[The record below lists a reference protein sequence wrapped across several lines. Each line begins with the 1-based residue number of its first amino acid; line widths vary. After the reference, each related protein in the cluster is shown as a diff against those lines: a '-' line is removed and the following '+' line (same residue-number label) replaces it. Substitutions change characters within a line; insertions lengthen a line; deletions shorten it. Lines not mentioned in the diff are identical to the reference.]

1 MFAFV
6 VLLPLA
12 VFLPLHLSV
21 IAVRL
26 ANAPALGW
34 PELAPAA
41 LFTVVLLVVWAE
53 LAFSRYSGS
62 PALPCAAMALL
73 GVGIAVQYRI
83 GTFRTVE
90 LQSPS
95 QAALPLGVVA
105 MLAAHLAFRRGRLGV
120 LERFWAVFL
129 GLAVAVVAGVI
140 VAGRAFRGAIY
151 LPGGMN
157 PVEIVKPLLVLF
169 VAALLSGHRKLLRRG
184 FLGIPLPP
192 LNIIVTVALFWAPPV
207 LLLVAQGD
215 LGMFALSNA
224 VLLVMLAATTGR
236 SLYMTGGL
244 AALVAAARFA
254 IPLTARGRAR
264 LAAWQDPFSVA
275 MKNGWQP
282 LQALVALY
290 SGGIWGTGFGAGSPR
305 AVPIVESDF
314 AYVIIGEELG
324 LAGCIAIAALYAV
337 VVFSGMRIAA
347 RARNAYASCV
357 AVGLSASLGLQTL
370 LNIGGCS
377 KAIPL
382 TGIPLPFLSHGG
394 SSLATTLLMV
404 GLLLAV
410 SDEDPPLEARR
421 YATAGAGT
429 RA

>member
-1 MFAFV
+1 MFLHLV
-6 VLLPLA
+6 VLPFL
-12 VFLPLHLSV
+12 VFAPLHLSV
-21 IAVRL
+21 LAVRL
-26 ANAPALGW
+26 ADAPSLGW

-41 LFTVVLLVVWAE
+41 IFLGTLLLVWLE
-53 LAFSRYSGS
+53 LRLSRYAGTPTV
-62 PALPCAAMALL
+62 PALALALL

-83 GTFRTVE
+83 GTFRTME
-90 LQSPS
+90 PKSPS
-95 QAALPLGVVA
+95 QLALPLAVA
-105 MLAAHLAFRRGRLGV
+105 AMMAAHLALRRGRIDR
-120 LERFWAVFL
+120 LERWWAVFL
-129 GLAVAVVAGVI
+129 GAAVAVVAGVI
-140 VAGRAFRGAIY
+140 AAGRAFRGAIY

-192 LNIIVTVALFWAPPV
+192 LNILVTVGLFWAPAV

-215 LGMFALSNA
+215 MGMFALANA
-224 VLLVMLAATTGR
+224 MLLVMLAATTGR

-254 IPLTARGRAR
+254 IPLTARGKAR
-264 LAAWQDPFSVA
+264 LDAWLDPFSVA

-324 LAGCIAIAALYAV
+324 LAGCAALGALYAV
-337 VVFSGMRIAA
+337 FVFSGMRIAA
-347 RARNAYASCV
+347 RTRNAYASCV
-357 AVGLSASLGLQTL
+357 AVGLTSCIGIQTL
-370 LNIGGCS
+370 LNVGGCA

-382 TGIPLPFLSHGG
+382 TGIPLPLVSHGG
-394 SSLATTLLMV
+394 SSLVATLVMV
-404 GLLLAV
+404 GILLAV
-410 SDEDPPLEARR
+410 SDEDPPLAPRGGR
-421 YATAGAGT
+421 
-429 RA
+429 

>member
-1 MFAFV
+1 M
-6 VLLPLA
+6 A

-21 IAVRL
+21 LAVRL
-26 ANAPALGW
+26 ANAPSLGW
-34 PELAPAA
+34 PQIAPAVFFLA
-41 LFTVVLLVVWAE
+41 ILLLVWSE
-53 LAFSRYSGS
+53 LKISRYTGS
-62 PALPCAAMALL
+62 PALPSAAMALL
-73 GVGIAVQYRI
+73 GVGIAVQFRI

-90 LQSPS
+90 YQSPS
-95 QAALPLGVVA
+95 QLALPIAVVS
-105 MLAAHLAFRRGRLGV
+105 MLAVHLALRRGRIGR
-120 LERFWAVFL
+120 LENLWALFL
-129 GLAVAVVAGVI
+129 GAATLVIAGVVI
-140 VAGRAFRGAIY
+140 AGRAFRGAIY

-192 LNIIVTVALFWAPPV
+192 LNILVTVGLFWAPP
-207 LLLVAQGD
+207 LMLLVAQGD

-224 VLLVMLAATTGR
+224 TLLVMLAATTGR
-236 SLYMTGGL
+236 SLYMTGGIT
-244 AALVAAARFA
+244 ALLAAARFA

-264 LAAWQDPFSVA
+264 WDAWLDPFSVA

-290 SGGIWGTGFGAGSPR
+290 SGGVWGTGFGAGSPR

-324 LAGCIAIAALYAV
+324 LVGCAAVALLYGV
-337 VVFSGMRIAA
+337 LVFSGMRIAS
-347 RARNAYASCV
+347 RSKNPYAACV
-357 AVGLSASLGLQTL
+357 ATGLSANIGLQTL

-382 TGIPLPFLSHGG
+382 TGIPLPLLSHGG
-394 SSLATTLLMV
+394 SSLVATLVMI
-404 GLLLAV
+404 GILLAI
-410 SDEDPPLEARR
+410 SDEDPPLTLRR
-421 YATAGAGT
+421 GE
-429 RA
+429 